1 MSFNLDISQCEFQ
14 RPPINSDI
22 YKNNNNNNKK
32 GYFLKKKKKKLT

>member
-22 YKNNNNNNKK
+22 YNNNNNKR
-32 GYFLKKKKKKLT
+32 YFF